1 MTVGIAAG
9 VAAAVLFGV
18 AALVQAHAVR
28 RLPGESDRLLDF
40 VALALRSPLI
50 LLVVAAYLA
59 GFVLHAV
66 AVWLVPL
73 YLAQATIALQL
84 PVTATGAAAVG
95 DRVPARQWAA
105 VAVVALGVLLVCL
118 GAGDPGQPQVSWTF
132 AIALWGGVAV
142 LVSAAV
148 PGAGRDGGTLNGAGI
163 GALSGL
169 AYAGSALSVRAVD
182 WPLTGPAVVSALA
195 IGVYGLLGFWL
206 YSLALDRTTVSAA
219 TAPLIV
225 LQTAVPAVVG
235 IWWLGDQVRA
245 GWWPGVAGGI
255 VLALAA
261 AIVLDR
267 LREAADPSPRSVT
280 SN

>member
-1 MTVGIAAG
+1 MALGIAAG

-28 RLPGESDRLLDF
+28 RLPGETDRLLDF
-40 VALALRSPLI
+40 VAVAIRSPLI
-50 LLVVAAYLA
+50 LLVVAAYLG
-59 GFVLHAV
+59 GFLLHAV

-73 YLAQATIALQL
+73 YLAQATISLQL

-95 DRVPARQWAA
+95 DKVPLRQWVA
-105 VAVVALGVLLVCL
+105 VAGVALGVLLVCL
-118 GAGDPGQPQVSWTF
+118 GAGDPGEPRATWAF
-132 AIALWGGVAV
+132 ALSMWGGLLA
-142 LVSAAV
+142 LAALAV
-148 PGAGRDGGTLNGAGI
+148 PAASRGGGTLNGAGI

-182 WPLTGPAVVSALA
+182 WPATGPATVAALA
-195 IGVYGLLGFWL
+195 IGGYGLIGFWL

-235 IWWLGDQVRA
+235 IGWLGDQVRD
-245 GWWPGVAGGI
+245 GWGPGVTAGM
-255 VLALAA
+255 VVALLA

-267 LREAADPSPRSVT
+267 LREAATVEPARDP
-280 SN
+280 